1 MVGLLQ
7 LVEAERRGDAVDR
20 ALVAQ
25 LLRCFSALGIY
36 AEAFQ
41 APFLQQTA
49 EFYAAEG
56 LQAMATM
63 ETGAHLLHCEV
74 CDWRCAALL
83 PSLAVLCEFFG
94 ILVGQQLQG
103 RNSCSKG
110 KAKQK
115 HPSSAGQVKEA
126 AHPGQLHALGG

>member
-7 LVEAERRGDAVDR
+7 LIEAERRGDAVDR
-20 ALVAQ
+20 ALIAQ

-74 CDWRCAALL
+74 RSLPVSTLNPPWRPARTCCTA
-83 PSLAVLCEFFG
+83 
-94 ILVGQQLQG
+94 
-103 RNSCSKG
+103 R
-110 KAKQK
+110 
-115 HPSSAGQVKEA
+115 SAFAWSQRSI
-126 AHPGQLHALGG
+126 